1 MSKDARPADASSIEV
16 ANTATTPTA
25 TTPVELPDD
34 PGLLKQINR
43 ELLELVSKL
52 QRQNDSLQHQLEQFR
67 RRLYGQKSERFDPN
81 QPLLFPELAQ
91 SDGSN
96 GAVDTP
102 ASQPTAEDA
111 APEKKRKSH
120 GRNGLNP
127 KLRRERHVYELPE
140 AERQCPQCHATC
152 QKFGEDV
159 SEQLDYVPASLF
171 VHQHVRCKYAC
182 PHCHDRVVV
191 ADKPEQPIAKGL
203 PGAGLLAQVVVS
215 KYADHLPLHRLERI
229 FARHGVE
236 LARSTMCDWMKRCAD
251 LLRPLYDRMV
261 SLVLL
266 SKSVH
271 TDDTK
276 VPHQDPDNPGKTT
289 SARLWVYLGDD
300 EHPFNVFDF
309 TLTWSRDGPRKFLTE
324 RLELPDGT
332 ISKFQGILQADA
344 LSGYDGVC
352 AELGIVRGGCWAH
365 ARRHFWDA
373 RDSDPA
379 RAAEAMAR
387 IRRLYAVEDE
397 IRETIETALVAK
409 KQSQGMI
416 TDGSRPEAAGD
427 DTRPDVAPLDDV
439 RLDAAEV
446 EAIRLRLRQ
455 EKAVPELTSLCH
467 WLKEQQPPV
476 LPKSPIGQAIAYAL
490 NHWESLLLYTQHG
503 FLAIDNNAAERA
515 LRAIAVGRN
524 NWLFVGSQTGGHT
537 AAILFTMTSTCRR
550 LNVEP
555 FAYLRDVLSH
565 LAADPLPA
573 ADLDRLLP
581 DRWTPP
587 PPPPADQPQS

>member
-1 MSKDARPADASSIEV
+1 MSTDAPATGVSTTAV
-16 ANTATTPTA
+16 ATTPA
-25 TTPVELPDD
+25 TTAATPVTLPDD
-34 PGLLKQINR
+34 PALLKQITR
-43 ELLELVSKL
+43 ELLAVNDKL
-52 QRQNDSLQHQLEQFR
+52 QRQVDSLQHQLEQFR

-91 SDGSN
+91 
-96 GAVDTP
+96 APPP
-102 ASQPTAEDA
+102 AIDAPVSPLTADDA
-111 APEKKRKSH
+111 EPAKKRKGH
-120 GRNGLNP
+120 GRGGLNP

-140 AERQCPQCHATC
+140 AERQCPQCRATC
-152 QKFGEDV
+152 HKFGEDV

-182 PHCHDRVVV
+182 PKCHDHVVV
-191 ADKPEQPIAKGL
+191 AGKPEQPIAKGL

-229 FARHGVE
+229 FARQGVE
-236 LARSTMCDWMKRCAD
+236 VARSTMCDWTKRCAD

-266 SKSVH
+266 SKSIH

-276 VPHQDPDNPGKTT
+276 VPHQDPKQPGKTT
-289 SARLWVYLGDD
+289 SARLWTYLGD
-300 EHPFNVFDF
+300 ETHPFNVFDF
-309 TLTWSRDGPRKFLTE
+309 TLTWSRDGPRRFLTE
-324 RLELPDGT
+324 HPCG
-332 ISKFQGILQADA
+332 KFQGILQADA
-344 LSGYDGVC
+344 LSGYDGIC
-352 AELGIVRGGCWAH
+352 ADLAIARAGCWAH

-373 RDSDPA
+373 RDADPA
-379 RAAEAMAR
+379 RSAEAIAR

-397 IRETIETALVAK
+397 IQKAIAEKRTEGKDADKRGTE
-409 KQSQGMI
+409 SNI
-416 TDGSRPEAAGD
+416 TNDRFDEAA
-427 DTRPDVAPLDDV
+427 
-439 RLDAAEV
+439 AE
-446 EAIRLRLRQ
+446 ALRLRLRR
-455 EKAVPELTSLCH
+455 EKAVAELTSLCH
-467 WLKEQQPPV
+467 WLKEQQPLV

-490 NHWESLLLYTQHG
+490 GHWESLTLYTQHG

-555 FAYLRDVLSH
+555 FAYLRDVLTH
-565 LAADPLPA
+565 VANGPLPA
-573 ADLDRLLP
+573 DALDRLLP
-581 DRWTPP
+581 NRWTPP
-587 PPPPADQPQS
+587 QLDPPKS